1 MAEEIPVEAPVEA
14 PVNSFF
20 ISGMTPVLQRPA
32 PIYDPD
38 ANQTFGKNL
47 YDSLYML
54 PSANLLRNVYSGQI
68 LNKFDSVVGPEDRN
82 YDLINFLTA
91 DPRRI
96 EYSHMFSNT
105 ANIEEA
111 NDIWET
117 IQLNTA
123 ARERIAK
130 NESYLAGF
138 VADFAEPIYYLPGVR
153 LLKGGGGAVKGMI
166 RGLGYGLPSVLVAE
180 GVRLSFDPT
189 STLDEAATNTIIG
202 AGMFSAFGAA
212 TGYFRGTRPVTA
224 IASDIVNDARLLT
237 GENVINE
244 SGSRTR
250 ITIDGVDQFLI
261 NGRQVTAEQY
271 ANPNFAPDVDVNV
284 IPPTPPAILTS
295 TAQGVTTATKRFVAP
310 LNSDAVP
317 RGFAAETWYAKTA
330 KFFASKQS
338 PYARVSSSDVQAYE
352 DLMDRLAGDY
362 GIEKARNKL
371 GIASEDSAYLAS
383 KKHQSAAV
391 DLIMDLRNEHANYL
405 TGSTER
411 SSDAFGINIVST
423 ANRAKDFVL
432 SRTGRT
438 RLDGKITTQQFDAE
452 VLRAYWGAQRTGS
465 ITHPIPEVK
474 RAAEKISAYFEN
486 MRLLGQESGVL
497 PTVEN
502 KAAFLLE
509 FSQKFKANQ
518 RLIDALDKVANKT
531 PKQLAELNQ
540 LRFLNSVLK
549 NETDSLKP
557 IKGEVI
563 EYKPYYFTH
572 LWRPEL
578 ILGNEG
584 KLEDIFYNWFS
595 STLRTFDP
603 ATIRGRAKLAV
614 ESIMEHGEAFDTNT
628 PPPIGAGRAYFA
640 KKRLIEIPTELIQ
653 EFIETDLN
661 AVAKYYAHRMGIGAE
676 YMKAFG
682 SADAEISIAEASLQ
696 AIRSRPDNE
705 SLKEI
710 MKFVSDNESDIRLVR
725 DYNMGRL
732 HQSSQI
738 GKEEAKILRGWFV
751 FSSMG
756 KVALASMPETARSMM
771 VLGFKENFEVAFK
784 ALGDMARAGRALKE
798 IRGETTYYAEMAQ
811 GDMYRRIVDSG
822 IESFGGL
829 TGKYNAALKRIE
841 RPISWAQTP
850 YYLANALTMVT
861 YFQKSHVGLVAS
873 AVVSKR
879 VLKVGAGTAN
889 ANDLRFLASY
899 GISKDEALLMAK
911 EPIEKDGGVIFANTR
926 QWANKEL
933 GKKFYRTVDAIIN
946 RTITTA
952 GPSDKPAI
960 AMGVIGKGLDR
971 KEISAL
977 SLPFQLKTWVLAAN
991 NKVLFSALQGRD
1003 ANVKSGMLMMV
1014 GIAYYVQSLK
1024 MPDAVWDKMSIEEK
1038 IANAVDASGVL
1049 AMISDLNFAAEQ
1061 ASTFMGYPIG
1071 LRPALGVKPKFGD
1084 PDFADAISYG
1094 TGPAIQKLTDTW
1106 LALNNGTDREQAN
1119 AIVNALPFQNLFWI
1133 SESWRKLAK
1142 KKLEEI
1148 L

>member
-1 MAEEIPVEAPVEA
+1 MAEEIPVGALVEAPVEA

-38 ANQTFGKNL
+38 ANQTFGQNL

-130 NESYLAGF
+130 NESYLANF

-166 RGLGYGLPSVLVAE
+166 RGLSYGLPSVLVAE

-224 IASDIVNDARLLT
+224 IANDIVNSARLLT
-237 GENVINE
+237 GQ
-244 SGSRTR
+244 
-250 ITIDGVDQFLI
+250 GVT
-261 NGRQVTAEQY
+261 TATQT
-271 ANPNFAPDVDVNV
+271 
-284 IPPTPPAILTS
+284 TPPAVLTS
-295 TAQGVTTATKRFVAP
+295 TAQGVTTATQRFVAYS
-310 LNSDAVP
+310 NSDQFNGMDVP
-317 RGFAAETWYAKTA
+317 LGFAAETWYAKTA

-338 PYARVSSSDVQAYE
+338 PYAEVINSGVRSYE
-352 DLMDRLAGDY
+352 DLMDRMAGDY
-362 GIEKARNKL
+362 GTERARNKI
-371 GIASEDSAYLAS
+371 GMSTEDSAYLAS

-391 DLIMDLRNEHANYL
+391 DLIMALRNQHANYL

-411 SSDAFGINIVST
+411 SFDAFGINVVST
-423 ANRAKDFVL
+423 LNRAKDFVL
-432 SRTGRT
+432 SARGRT
-438 RLDGKITTQQFDAE
+438 RLDGKITTQEFDAE
-452 VLRAYWGAQRTGS
+452 ILKAYWNAQRTGS

-474 RAAEKISAYFEN
+474 RGAELISEYFEN

-509 FSQKFKANQ
+509 FTQKFKANQ
-518 RLIDALDKVANKT
+518 RLIDALNTIANKT

-540 LRFLNSVLK
+540 LIFLNNVLK
-549 NETDSLKP
+549 KEMVSVKP

-563 EYKPYYFTH
+563 VYKPYYFTH

-578 ILGNEG
+578 ILGNESR
-584 KLEDIFYNWFS
+584 LEDIFYNWFS
-595 STLRTFDP
+595 STLKTFDP
-603 ATIRGRAKLAV
+603 AAIRARAKLAV
-614 ESIMEHGEAFDTNT
+614 ENIMEHGEAFDTNT

-653 EFIETDLN
+653 EFIESDLN

-696 AIRSRPDNE
+696 AIRSRPDNQ

-710 MKFVSDNESDIRLVR
+710 MKFVTNNEDRIRLVR

-756 KVALASMPETARSMM
+756 KVAFASMPETARSMM

-784 ALGDMARAGRALKE
+784 AFGDIARAGRALKE
-798 IRGETTYYAEMAQ
+798 IRDETTYYAEMAQ

-829 TGKYNAALKRIE
+829 TGKYNAVLKRIE

-850 YYLANALTMVT
+850 YYLANALTMIT

-879 VLKVGAGTAN
+879 ILKVGAGTAN

-899 GISKDEALLMAK
+899 GISRDEALLMAN

-926 QWANKEL
+926 QWTNKEL
-933 GKKFYRTVDAIIN
+933 GKKFYRTVDAIIG
-946 RTITTA
+946 RTITSA

-960 AMGVIGKGLDR
+960 AMGVIGKGLNR

-1038 IANAVDASGVL
+1038 IANAVDASGIL

-1106 LALNNGTDREQAN
+1106 LALNNGTDKEQAN